1 MSKCERQQA
10 IEAAKKDAM
19 RAKDKDT
26 LGTIRM
32 ILAEIKRIEV
42 DERIELDD
50 ARVIA
55 VMDKMLKQRKDSI
68 EQFTNAGRDDLV
80 AQEESEMKVIQ
91 GFLPEPL
98 SADELA
104 AMIEQAI
111 SQTGAESMKDMGKVM
126 GILKPQLQGRADMGQ
141 VSGQIKARLNG

>member
-10 IEAAKKDAM
+10 IETAKKDAM
-19 RAKDKDT
+19 RAKDKDS

-68 EQFTNAGRDDLV
+68 EQFSKAGRDDLV
-80 AQEESEMKVIQ
+80 AQEELEMKVIQ

-104 AMIEQAI
+104 AMIDQAI
-111 SQTGAESMKDMGKVM
+111 SQAGAESMKDMGKVM

>member
-126 GILKPQLQGRADMGQ
+126 GILKPQLQGRADMGK